1 MYNFMTQDFQ
11 CFGREMS
18 KEEFE
23 RKVHENPNNN
33 HLLKQNRK
41 DDIDVENKE
50 QVLEKNVE
58 EVIIDKNEIIEKD
71 NLIIPKIKSE
81 KRVSKITDYNIH
93 PEISYL
99 ERNQYK
105 INDDDLGI
113 GSLKEKF
120 QRNIEAI
127 KVLKK
132 CEEENRYAT
141 KEEQEIL
148 VKYVGWGG
156 LSKAFEEKD
165 GNWSTEYNI
174 LKDLLTETEYK
185 DARASTLTAFYT
197 PPIVIR
203 SIYKALENMGIK
215 EANIL
220 EPSCR
225 NRKLYWYATRN
236 YEKL

>member
-81 KRVSKITDYNIH
+81 KRVSKITDYNLH

-105 INDDDLGI
+105 INDDDLGV

-120 QRNIEAI
+120 QRNIDAI

-148 VKYVGWGG
+148 SKYVGWGG
-156 LSKAFEEKD
+156 IPEAFDSRIDNWNKEYEELKSLLSEK
-165 GNWSTEYNI
+165 
-174 LKDLLTETEYK
+174 EYK
-185 DARASTLTAFYT
+185 EAKKSTLTAFYT

-203 SIYKALENMGIK
+203 AMYRALQNMGLEK
-215 EANIL
+215 GNIL

-225 NRKLYWYATRN
+225 CWEFYGNYARYIRTM
-236 YEKL
+236 